1 MCLDS
6 LLYHRQNK
14 PKIELFLVGS
24 ALKFKVHH
32 VCHTLQLKITPN
44 PSEVDVDLNYLQAYL
59 SKIIIIISLSF

>member
-14 PKIELFLVGS
+14 KNKKKIFLVGS

-32 VCHTLQLKITPN
+32 VKITPS